1 MNLPPF
7 DPARFEEEWA
17 ADRDVF
23 ENLAANGDNA
33 AVARPIDVSFKGSA
47 DALAALE
54 DAAEELG
61 FTVLGDETSKGGAR
75 WLFLERSQPTDETS
89 IRALT
94 ELCLRIEAHFGL
106 EYDGW
111 GCVAETGM
119 KH

>member
-7 DPARFEEEWA
+7 DPARFEEEWEGDLDVLQRL
-17 ADRDVF
+17 AD
-23 ENLAANGDNA
+23 NGDSPA
-33 AVARPIDVSFKGSA
+33 IARPVDVSFQGSGK
-47 DALAALE
+47 ALAALE
-54 DAAEELG
+54 EAAEELG
-61 FTVLGDETSKGGAR
+61 FTVLGDERREDGTLS
-75 WLFLERSQPTDETS
+75 LFLEREQRTDEAS

-94 ELCLRIEAHFGL
+94 ELCLRIETYFGL

>member
-7 DPARFEEEWA
+7 DPARFDEEWEQ
-17 ADRDVF
+17 DQDVLQ
-23 ENLAANGDNA
+23 NLAANGDNPA
-33 AVARPIDVSFKGSA
+33 IARPIDVSFRGSGK
-47 DALAALE
+47 ALAALE
-54 DAAEELG
+54 EAAEALG
-61 FTVLGDETSKGGAR
+61 FTVLGDERSEDGSL
-75 WLFLERSQPTDETS
+75 WLFLEREQRTDEAS

-94 ELCLRIEAHFGL
+94 ELCLRIETYFGL

>member
-7 DPARFEEEWA
+7 DPARFDEEWA
-17 ADRDVF
+17 ADRDVL
-23 ENLAANGDNA
+23 ENLAANGDNP
-33 AVARPIDVSFKGSA
+33 AVARPIDVSFQGSA

-54 DAAEELG
+54 DAADELG
-61 FTVLGDETSKGGAR
+61 FTVLGDEKSKDGSL
-75 WLFLERSQPTDETS
+75 WLFLERTQQTDEAS

>member
-17 ADRDVF
+17 QDQDVLQS
-23 ENLAANGDNA
+23 LAANGDNPA
-33 AVARPIDVSFKGSA
+33 IARPVDVSFRGSGK
-47 DALAALE
+47 ALAALE
-54 DAAEELG
+54 EAAEELG
-61 FTVLGDETSKGGAR
+61 FTVLGDEQSEDGGL
-75 WLFLERSQPTDETS
+75 WLFLEREQRTDEAS

-94 ELCLRIEAHFGL
+94 ELCLRIEAYFGL